1 MAKKNALELTGAFV
15 IEAEVGTEVKEAL
28 EFARNS
34 PFPAPEDAYQ
44 NMYAN
49 PFPIAH

>member
-1 MAKKNALELTGAFV
+1 VTV
-15 IEAEVGTEVKEAL
+15 IEAEVRTEVKEAL

-34 PFPAPEDAYQ
+34 PFPLPEDAYQ
-44 NMYAN
+44 HMYAN